1 LRCFFTAWAGG
12 KKGASSVC
20 HARQNSTQI
29 TGQSATQCKGGKG
42 QSKGQLQPTTT
53 HKCGVVWVSI
63 QGFACI
69 FPKGSDTGTPA
80 RRPDLQLAHTASLCL
95 VTARSTNLY
104 LLGGVDPVHIRLMM
118 THNSSRSSGVVTHP
132 GSNILRP
139 VRNGSFW
146 KNLHANQTIELLG
159 SSVQSLQKSQQ
170 GTCQRLID
178 F

>member
-1 LRCFFTAWAGG
+1 LPCTAEQHTDYRP
-12 KKGASSVC
+12 VC
-20 HARQNSTQI
+20 NAMQ
-29 TGQSATQCKGGKG
+29 GGKG
-42 QSKGQLQPTTT
+42 QSKGRLQPTTT